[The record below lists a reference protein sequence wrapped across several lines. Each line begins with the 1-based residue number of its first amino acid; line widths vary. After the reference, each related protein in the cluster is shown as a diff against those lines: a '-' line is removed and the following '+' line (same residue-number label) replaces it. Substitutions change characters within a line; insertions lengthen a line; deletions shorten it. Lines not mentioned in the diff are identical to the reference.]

1 MWYPVLDEERGMV
14 MNKSQPDLVEVV
26 AEGGCLLLLEF
37 ETGELRRLDVSS
49 FLKRG
54 GAYERLRDDEYLKLV
69 RIIDGG
75 MALGWP
81 DGQEVRRGGRR
92 VHHSR
97 RQYVSI
103 YDARVPASAGRQD
116 PEILRPGDEE

>member
-1 MWYPVLDEERGMV
+1 MREEERDDDV
-14 MNKSQPDLVEVV
+14 IHVL
-26 AEGGCLLLLEF
+26 
-37 ETGELRRLDVSS
+37 LDVSS

-81 DGQEVRRGGRR
+81 DGQEVYPEALFAMSER
-92 VHHSR
+92 VR
-97 RQYVSI
+97 
-103 YDARVPASAGRQD
+103 
-116 PEILRPGDEE
+116 

>member
-54 GAYERLRDDEYLKLV
+54 GAYE
-69 RIIDGG
+69 
-75 MALGWP
+75 P
-81 DGQEVRRGGRR
+81 R
-92 VHHSR
+92 VVSR
-97 RQYVSI
+97 VSGC
-103 YDARVPASAGRQD
+103 AGACV
-116 PEILRPGDEE
+116 LLS

>member
-14 MNKSQPDLVEVV
+14 VNKSQPDLVDVV

-69 RIIDGG
+69 RLLDGG
-75 MALGWP
+75 LALGWP
-81 DGQEVRRGGRR
+81 DGPELYPEARSAMSERGR
-92 VHHSR
+92 
-97 RQYVSI
+97 
-103 YDARVPASAGRQD
+103 
-116 PEILRPGDEE
+116 

>member
-54 GAYERLRDDEYLKLV
+54 GDEYLKLV

-81 DGQEVRRGGRR
+81 DGQEVYPEALFAMSER
-92 VHHSR
+92 VR
-97 RQYVSI
+97 
-103 YDARVPASAGRQD
+103 
-116 PEILRPGDEE
+116 

>member
-37 ETGELRRLDVSS
+37 E
-49 FLKRG
+49 
-54 GAYERLRDDEYLKLV
+54 RLRDDEYLKLV

-81 DGQEVRRGGRR
+81 DGQEVYPEALFAMSER
-92 VHHSR
+92 VR
-97 RQYVSI
+97 
-103 YDARVPASAGRQD
+103 
-116 PEILRPGDEE
+116 

>member
-26 AEGGCLLLLEF
+26 AEGGRLLLLEF

-81 DGQEVRRGGRR
+81 DGQEVYPEALFAMSER
-92 VHHSR
+92 VR
-97 RQYVSI
+97 
-103 YDARVPASAGRQD
+103 
-116 PEILRPGDEE
+116 

>member
-54 GAYERLRDDEYLKLV
+54 GSSFGSSTAGWRL
-69 RIIDGG
+69 DGRT
-75 MALGWP
+75 ARKCI
-81 DGQEVRRGGRR
+81 RRPC
-92 VHHSR
+92 SR
-97 RQYVSI
+97 
-103 YDARVPASAGRQD
+103 
-116 PEILRPGDEE
+116 

>member
-1 MWYPVLDEERGMV
+1 MPKEAAFCCWSLKRASFAG
-14 MNKSQPDLVEVV
+14 S
-26 AEGGCLLLLEF
+26 
-37 ETGELRRLDVSS
+37 T

-81 DGQEVRRGGRR
+81 DGQEVYPEALFAMSER
-92 VHHSR
+92 VR
-97 RQYVSI
+97 
-103 YDARVPASAGRQD
+103 
-116 PEILRPGDEE
+116 

>member
-49 FLKRG
+49 FLKLG
-54 GAYERLRDDEYLKLV
+54 GA
-69 RIIDGG
+69 
-75 MALGWP
+75 
-81 DGQEVRRGGRR
+81 
-92 VHHSR
+92 
-97 RQYVSI
+97 
-103 YDARVPASAGRQD
+103 
-116 PEILRPGDEE
+116 

>member
-26 AEGGCLLLLEF
+26 AEGGCLLLL
-37 ETGELRRLDVSS
+37 
-49 FLKRG
+49 
-54 GAYERLRDDEYLKLV
+54 DDEYLKLV

-81 DGQEVRRGGRR
+81 DGQEVYPEALFAMSER
-92 VHHSR
+92 VR
-97 RQYVSI
+97 
-103 YDARVPASAGRQD
+103 
-116 PEILRPGDEE
+116 

>member
-1 MWYPVLDEERGMV
+1 MLGSRNSNALSISKAGFSTAVSL
-14 MNKSQPDLVEVV
+14 L
-26 AEGGCLLLLEF
+26 GGCLLLLEF

-81 DGQEVRRGGRR
+81 DGQEVYPEALFAMSER
-92 VHHSR
+92 VR
-97 RQYVSI
+97 
-103 YDARVPASAGRQD
+103 
-116 PEILRPGDEE
+116 

>member
-1 MWYPVLDEERGMV
+1 MKCRNTKTYDKRGMV

-49 FLKRG
+49 FLERG

-81 DGQEVRRGGRR
+81 PPKGRW
-92 VHHSR
+92 VLLSHS
-97 RQYVSI
+97 QQ
-103 YDARVPASAGRQD
+103 P
-116 PEILRPGDEE
+116 

>member
-1 MWYPVLDEERGMV
+1 MPKEAAFCCPRRSLAKRHLRAP
-14 MNKSQPDLVEVV
+14 SLPDSEQ
-26 AEGGCLLLLEF
+26 
-37 ETGELRRLDVSS
+37 R

-81 DGQEVRRGGRR
+81 DGQEVYPEALFAMSER
-92 VHHSR
+92 VR
-97 RQYVSI
+97 
-103 YDARVPASAGRQD
+103 
-116 PEILRPGDEE
+116 